1 MDDLKPTSEVTA
13 EEQNAEK
20 EMTTE
25 VTDEQLRD
33 KVVADFG
40 LDPETQKDLIDKL
53 VVDKK
58 ATHEKLSGAIKQK
71 ISWRTKATSKAP
83 DDKGGDQ
90 NKDVASLVNEEMA
103 KRDLENLQLPDEIT
117 SEIKDL
123 AKSKG
128 ISIKEATQIPYI
140 QFKISEVK
148 KEERV
153 ITGTPVRINNGGKVM
168 TIDPAKALNPQDFAL
183 DTPEGQAA
191 WNEAKKAKREYEK
204 NH

>member
-1 MDDLKPTSEVTA
+1 MDELNQTSVVTP

-20 EMTTE
+20 EMTIE

-40 LDPETQKDLIDKL
+40 LDPNTQQDLIDKL

-71 ISWRTKATSKAP
+71 ISWRTKATSKP

-90 NKDVASLVNEEMA
+90 NKDVASLVSEEMA

-128 ISIKEATQIPYI
+128 ISIKEATQLPYI

-168 TIDPAKALNPQDFAL
+168 TIDPSKALNPADYAL